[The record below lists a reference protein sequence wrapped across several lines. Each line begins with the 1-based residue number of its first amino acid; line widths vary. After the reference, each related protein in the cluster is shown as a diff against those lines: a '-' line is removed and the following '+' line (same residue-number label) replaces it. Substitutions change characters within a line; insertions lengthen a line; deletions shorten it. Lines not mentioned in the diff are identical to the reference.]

1 MVRTQ
6 VLLKEDQYQ
15 FLKDRSRETG
25 NSISALVRESVDC
38 LRGNA
43 APLKQR
49 AIELLGAFE
58 ADRSDV
64 SIRHDEYFPGPEPVS
79 R

>member
-1 MVRTQ
+1 M
-6 VLLKEDQYQ
+6 
-15 FLKDRSRETG
+15 
-25 NSISALVRESVDC
+25 DC
-38 LRGNA
+38 LRGTTV
-43 APLKQR
+43 PLKQR

-64 SIRHDEYFPGPEPVS
+64 SIRHDEYFHGPEPDS